1 MKRLSSIPAPWL
13 AVAATLGSI
22 TSLCLGS
29 SYAKTLFPALGA
41 QGATALRL
49 ACGAAV
55 LVLFW
60 RPWRWP
66 LAWRDAGRIARYGLV
81 LGAMNLL
88 FYEAIARIP
97 LGLAIAIEFTGPLVV
112 AIASSRRAMDFLWI
126 GFAVLG
132 LGLLLPIH
140 PGGSH
145 LDPVGIAFALAAAV
159 CWGLY
164 ILAGQRLGGIPSGQA
179 SSLGMLLAALLVLPM
194 GAAPAAVAFSQPW
207 LLLAGLAVGVLSS
220 AIPYSLELFALKR
233 LPKHTFSI
241 LLSMEPAIGALIA
254 MGVLHERL
262 SPVEWLA
269 IASVVVASAGS
280 TLGLPQAAPAEAPS
294 QANLS

>member
-1 MKRLSSIPAPWL
+1 MKAPVLSPRGL

-41 QGATALRL
+41 QGTSALRL
-49 ACGAAV
+49 AFGA
-55 LVLFW
+55 LILLLFW

-66 LAWRDAGRIARYGLV
+66 LSRRDAGRIARYGLV

-97 LGLAIAIEFTGPLVV
+97 LGLAIAVEFTGPLAV
-112 AIASSRRAMDFLWI
+112 AIASSRRALDYLWI
-126 GFAVLG
+126 GFAILG

-164 ILAGQRLGGIPSGQA
+164 ILAGQRMGRIPSGQA
-179 SSLGMLLAALLVLPM
+179 SSLGMLVAALLVLPL
-194 GAAPAAVAFSQPW
+194 GAAPAAAAFAQPW
-207 LLLAGLAVGVLSS
+207 LLLAGLAVGMLSS
-220 AIPYSLELFALKR
+220 AIPYSLEMAALKR

-241 LLSMEPAIGALIA
+241 LLSMEPAVGALIA
-254 MGVLHERL
+254 MGILHERL

-269 IASVVVASAGS
+269 IGSVVVASVGS
-280 TLGLPQAAPAEAPS
+280 TLSMQQAAPSPKAESGA
-294 QANLS
+294 QA